1 MTQQFGFRATRSLAE
16 VEDKNACW
24 DNLGINRS
32 DLPLLVGTSAA
43 GVTEGDYF
51 NCKNL
56 NSSLEAQVTTL
67 SAGAASGF
75 VAMAGKIS
83 KNGDSGISA
92 LSGTII
98 NNDRAYYNG
107 NYNIISASTNSFFSP
122 ITASG
127 YSSGAQYLI
136 GSTYLPNLTISGL
149 TFAGETREWSNYF
162 IKYRSYLRLT
172 DSGSTSRFSP
182 LYLAPPT
189 AVPSNVLWLDGEFSS
204 FTIEDGG
211 IKRWDDVIQRG
222 SASQTTSANRPT
234 LVTSELASKPAVFFD
249 GSNDFLSLGGIGGSI
264 PTGATL
270 IVLFSLSGINN
281 GVIGDSD
288 YCILSSLNNISSAWK
303 NGLWG
308 LFTAGLIAG
317 FPSAATMPANGT
329 ILATVRASSAHGLE
343 FRINGSRQSF
353 IAPGSY
359 TYSSDGNFVIGVS
372 DAASAGHA
380 FRGYIHSLA
389 LFDEVLSDAELNSQE
404 EYFRWRYDFVW
415 DPDALALTST
425 KIIQGEQFGVLALE
439 DYDSVSNPGAVLEVD
454 F

>member
-1 MTQQFGFRATRSLAE
+1 MTQQFGFRATRNLAE

-24 DNLGINRS
+24 DNLAINRS

-56 NSSLEAQVTTL
+56 NSSLEAQVNTL

-98 NNDRAYYNG
+98 NNNRAYYNG

-136 GSTYLPNLTISGL
+136 GATYLPNLTISGL
-149 TFAGETREWSNYF
+149 TFAGKTKEWSNYF
-162 IKYRSYLRLT
+162 VKYRSYLRLT

-189 AVPSNVLWLDGEFSS
+189 AVQSNVLWLDGEFSS

-211 IKRWDDVIQRG
+211 IKRWDDVTQRG
-222 SASQTTSANRPT
+222 SASQATSANRPT
-234 LVTSELASKPAVFFD
+234 LVASELASKPAVFFD
-249 GSNDFLSLGGIGGSI
+249 GSNDFLSLGSIGGSI

-270 IVLFSLSGINN
+270 IVLFSLSGLN
-281 GVIGDSD
+281 GVTGDSD
-288 YCILSSLNNISSAWK
+288 YCILSSLNNVSSAWR
-303 NGLWG
+303 NGSWG
-308 LFTAGLIAG
+308 LFTANLIG
-317 FPSAATMPANGT
+317 NFPSPVTMPANGT

-359 TYSSDGNFVIGVS
+359 TYSSNGNFVVGVS
-372 DAASAGHA
+372 DATSAGHA

-389 LFDEVLSDAELNSQE
+389 LFSEVLSDAELNSQE
-404 EYFRWRYDFVW
+404 EYFRWRYGSVW
-415 DPDALALTST
+415 DPDALALSST
-425 KIIQGEQFGVLALE
+425 KILQGEQFEDLE
-439 DYDSVSNPGAVLEVD
+439 FENDTLIEVD
-454 F
+454 FP

>member
-249 GSNDFLSLGGIGGSI
+249 GSNDFLSLGSIGGSI

-270 IVLFSLSGINN
+270 IVLFSLSGTN
-281 GVIGDSD
+281 GVTGDSD
-288 YCILSSLNNISSAWK
+288 YCILSSLNNVSSAWR
-303 NGLWG
+303 NGQWG
-308 LFTAGLIAG
+308 LFTASLIGG

-372 DAASAGHA
+372 DATTAGHA

-425 KIIQGEQFGVLALE
+425 KIIQGEQFEILE
-439 DYDSVSNPGAVLEVD
+439 FENGAFFEVD
-454 F
+454 FP

>member
-1 MTQQFGFRATRSLAE
+1 MTQQFGFRATRSLIE
-16 VEDKNACW
+16 VEDKNTCW
-24 DNLGINRS
+24 DNLGIIRS

-51 NCKNL
+51 NCKDL
-56 NSSLEAQVTTL
+56 NSSLETQL
-67 SAGAASGF
+67 SVLATGAASGF
-75 VAMAGKIS
+75 TAMAGKIS
-83 KNGDSGISA
+83 RNGDLGISA

-122 ITASG
+122 KTASG
-127 YSSGAQYLI
+127 YSSGAQYLT

-149 TFAGETREWSNYF
+149 TFAGETKEWSNYF
-162 IKYRSYLRLT
+162 IKYRSYLRVT

-189 AVPSNVLWLDGEFSS
+189 AVQSNILWLDGEFSS

-211 IKRWDDVIQRG
+211 IKRWDDVAQRG
-222 SASQTTSANRPT
+222 SASQAASANRPT

-249 GSNDFLSLGGIGGSI
+249 GSDGYNDFLSLGGIGGSI

-270 IVLFSLSGINN
+270 IVLFSLSGTN
-281 GVIGDSD
+281 GVTGDTD
-288 YCILSSLNNISSAWK
+288 YCILSSLNNVDSTWR
-303 NGLWG
+303 NGSWG
-308 LFTAGLIAG
+308 LFTSSLIG
-317 FPSAATMPANGT
+317 SFPSSATMPANGT

-359 TYSSDGNFVIGVS
+359 TYSSNGNFVIGVS
-372 DAASAGHA
+372 DATTAGHA
-380 FRGYIHSLA
+380 FKGYIHSLA

-415 DPDALALTST
+415 DPDALALSST
-425 KIIQGEQFGVLALE
+425 KILQGEQFETLE
-439 DYDSVSNPGAVLEVD
+439 LEQSVENDNPFEVD
-454 F
+454 FP

>member
-24 DNLGINRS
+24 DNLSINRS

-56 NSSLEAQVTTL
+56 NSSLEAQVSTL
-67 SAGAASGF
+67 ATGAASGF

-83 KNGDSGISA
+83 RNGDLGISA

-149 TFAGETREWSNYF
+149 TFAGETKEWSNYF

-189 AVPSNVLWLDGEFSS
+189 AVQSNILWLDGEFSS

-211 IKRWDDVIQRG
+211 IKRWDDVTQRG
-222 SASQTTSANRPT
+222 SASQATSANRPT
-234 LVTSELASKPAVFFD
+234 LVTNELASKPAVFFD

-270 IVLFSLSGINN
+270 IVLFSLSGIN
-281 GVIGDSD
+281 GVTGDSD
-288 YCILSSLNNISSAWK
+288 YCILSSLNNVSSAWR
-303 NGLWG
+303 NGSWG
-308 LFTAGLIAG
+308 LFAASLING
-317 FPSAATMPANGT
+317 FPSSATMPANGT

-359 TYSSDGNFVIGVS
+359 TYSSNGNFVIGVS
-372 DAASAGHA
+372 DATSASHA

-389 LFDEVLSDAELNSQE
+389 LFNEVLSDAELNSQE

-415 DPDALALTST
+415 NPDAIALTST
-425 KIIQGEQFGVLALE
+425 KILQGEQFEILE
-439 DYDSVSNPGAVLEVD
+439 FEDGAFFEVD